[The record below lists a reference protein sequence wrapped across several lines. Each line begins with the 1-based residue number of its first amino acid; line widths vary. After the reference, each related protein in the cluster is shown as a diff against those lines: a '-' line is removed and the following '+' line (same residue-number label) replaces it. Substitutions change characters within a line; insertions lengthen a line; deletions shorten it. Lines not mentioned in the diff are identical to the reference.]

1 MLYPLN
7 IDLTGRRVV
16 VVGGGMVAERKV
28 HGILSADATANILV
42 IAPEATAGLHALAE
56 AGRITWRRECYAYGM
71 LCGAFLVYAAT
82 DAREVNA
89 AAAAEAEVIGAL
101 VNVIDDAARSD
112 FQVPAFMRRGDLLLT
127 VSTGGDSPALARAIR
142 MELEQFSPPSFGM
155 WSERAA
161 ILRAK
166 LQEELPT
173 SSARTEFWRTALR
186 PDILNMIR
194 CGELEKAEVE
204 LRHAAL
210 DIGAKSSDGSD

>member
-7 IDLTGRRVV
+7 IDLTGRRIV

-28 HGILSADATANILV
+28 HGILAADATADILV
-42 IAPEATAGLHALAE
+42 IAPEVTAGLHAHAE

-71 LCGAFLVYAAT
+71 LRGAFLVYAAT

-89 AAAAEAEVIGAL
+89 VAAAEAEGIGAL

-112 FQVPAFMRRGDLLLT
+112 FQVPASMRRGDLLLT

-142 MELEQFSPPSFGM
+142 MELEQFYPPSFEM
-155 WSERAA
+155 WLDYVAV
-161 ILRAK
+161 LRA
-166 LQEELPT
+166 EMREALPT
-173 SSARTEFWRTALR
+173 SRERTAFWRTAVR
-186 PDILNMIR
+186 DDILSMVR
-194 CGELEKAEVE
+194 DGELEKAEAE

-210 DIGAKSSDGSD
+210 NIRAQS

>member
-71 LCGAFLVYAAT
+71 LRGAFLVYAAT

-89 AAAAEAEVIGAL
+89 AAAAG
-101 VNVIDDAARSD
+101 
-112 FQVPAFMRRGDLLLT
+112 RR
-127 VSTGGDSPALARAIR
+127 
-142 MELEQFSPPSFGM
+142 
-155 WSERAA
+155 
-161 ILRAK
+161 
-166 LQEELPT
+166 
-173 SSARTEFWRTALR
+173 
-186 PDILNMIR
+186 
-194 CGELEKAEVE
+194 
-204 LRHAAL
+204 
-210 DIGAKSSDGSD
+210 